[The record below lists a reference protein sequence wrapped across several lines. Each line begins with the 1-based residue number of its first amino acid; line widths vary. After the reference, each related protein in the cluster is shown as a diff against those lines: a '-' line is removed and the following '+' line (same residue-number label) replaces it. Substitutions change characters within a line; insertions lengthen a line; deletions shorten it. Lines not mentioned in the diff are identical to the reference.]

1 MTIDDFIEKFAFAI
15 EAETDALKPDT
26 CFKELPNWDSLNTLA
41 VIAMAD
47 ADYGV
52 TVTGRDI
59 ETATTVADMWTIV
72 ASKPTA
78 SK

>member
-15 EAETDALKPDT
+15 EVDAGALAPDT
-26 CFKELPNWDSLNTLA
+26 RFKELPTWDSLNTLA

-59 ETATTVADMWTIV
+59 EVSATVADMWAIV
-72 ASKPTA
+72 SSKSASA
-78 SK
+78 Q